1 MNRSIF
7 TIALTMAL
15 LICSGGV
22 LADKLPK
29 HYPESFQHFGGID
42 DIGKGF
48 IVIDDTQYTLSPST
62 QVHTPRARFST
73 LGALKRGLQVGYTTT
88 GEGRETAGKVTE
100 IWVLPTR
107 FKMENVE

>member
-7 TIALTMAL
+7 TIALTMTL
-15 LICSGGV
+15 LIYSGGV

-29 HYPESFQHFGGID
+29 HYPESFQRFGGVD
-42 DIGKGF
+42 DIGKDF

-73 LGALKRGLQVGYTTT
+73 LGALKRGLQVGYTTM
-88 GEGRETAGKVTE
+88 GREETAGKVTE

-107 FKMENVE
+107 FKMENLE